1 MAKNKK
7 NIKQEIKKSTDT
19 VKKEPIQ
26 PLSPAE
32 VKKRNIAFMG
42 FGIVVLIFI
51 FIWIEPGMKGFED
64 PWYTAIKIVD
74 SSRKVTDVSQKARL
88 LEEGGSQLKK
98 LAALHP
104 YHARVHHYLGI
115 YYTYRQDWDSAITE
129 QAKAIELGSGGLVN
143 NVEYDAHREL
153 IFAIF
158 SKANAFAEKKQ
169 LDSAIEYYNKAV
181 KESGRLRLSSKT
193 AELMGHVNNNL
204 SIAYMQ
210 KGNTFLEIKNLDS
223 ALVYFEKSVAINPRM
238 ADAMNNIGTIYSKM
252 NNQEKALE
260 YFTKALAIDPEN
272 KNALNNMNALKNTI
286 SGQKTAKTVN

>member
-19 VKKEPIQ
+19 VKKATVQPIR
-26 PLSPAE
+26 PEE
-32 VKKRNIAFMG
+32 VKKRNIAFIG
-42 FGIVVLIFI
+42 FGIVVLFYI

-64 PWYTAIKIVD
+64 PWYTAIKMVD
-74 SSRKVTDVSQKARL
+74 SSRKVTNESQKAKL

-98 LAALHP
+98 LATIHP

-115 YYTYRQDWDSAITE
+115 YYTYKQDWDRAIAE
-129 QAKAIELGSGGLVN
+129 QSKAIELGSGGLVN

-169 LDSAIEYYNKAV
+169 LDSAIEFYNKAV
-181 KESGRLRLSSKT
+181 NESGRLRLSSKT
-193 AELMGHVNNNL
+193 AELMGHVNFNL

-210 KGNTFLEIKNLDS
+210 KGNKYLEMNNLDS

-238 ADAMNNIGTIYSKM
+238 ADALNNMGTIYSKM
-252 NNQEKALE
+252 NNQAKALE
-260 YFTKALAIDPEN
+260 YFSKALAIDPEN
-272 KNALNNMNALKNTI
+272 KNALNNLNAIKKSYDTKENVK
-286 SGQKTAKTVN
+286 GNN

>member
-1 MAKNKK
+1 MSKNKK
-7 NIKQEIKKSTDT
+7 NIKQEIKKSSDT
-19 VKKEPIQ
+19 ASKATVQ
-26 PLSPAE
+26 PSSPEE
-32 VKKRNIAFMG
+32 VKKRNMAYIG

-64 PWYTAIKIVD
+64 PWYTAIKMVD
-74 SSRKVTDVSQKARL
+74 SSRKVTDESQKIRL

-115 YYTYRQDWDSAITE
+115 YYTYKQDWDSAITE
-129 QAKAIELGSGGLVN
+129 QTKAIELGSGGLVN

-169 LDSAIEYYNKAV
+169 LDSAIEYYNKAIM
-181 KESGRLRLSSKT
+181 ESGRLRLSKKT
-193 AELMGHVNNNL
+193 EELMGHVNYNL

-210 KGNTFLEIKNLDS
+210 KGNTFLEMKNLDS

-238 ADAMNNIGTIYSKM
+238 ADAFNNIGTIYSKM

-260 YFTKALAIDPEN
+260 YFNKALAVDPEN
-272 KNALNNMNALKNTI
+272 KNALNNMNAIKNTM
-286 SGQKTAKTVN
+286 SGQKTAKSVN